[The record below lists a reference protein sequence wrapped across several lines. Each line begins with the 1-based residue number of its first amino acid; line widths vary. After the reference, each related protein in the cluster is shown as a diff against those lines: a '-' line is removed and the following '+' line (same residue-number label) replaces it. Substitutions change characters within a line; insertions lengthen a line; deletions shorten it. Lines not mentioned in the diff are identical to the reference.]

1 MYIQPL
7 HRYQQTSVND
17 LVNGKSYTF
26 QKSDNHNTESQ
37 QQEKIYVD
45 KRDYHHRSC
54 SPTSTN
60 ISANLNFINK
70 NNYNTHHN
78 VINSE
83 VVKNNHST
91 FIVSREYKKNISTLL
106 QQFSKLNPSI
116 KEVNFQLQTDSI
128 NSSIEILQKLN
139 MEQTIQQF
147 SQQLNDLTCTPDQ
160 AKHINQAIH
169 YLKLASSQQ
178 QQPQHHPYQQQ
189 QQQQQIW
196 IKDDNGQV
204 LLEYI
209 PVYDENKIDLNQI
222 SSFDANTNVLEQVLR
237 ESNITDDITVYSP
250 SFVQQQQQQ
259 QQVATVI
266 DNQIDSSNTDSASEC
281 EREVARK
288 KEKSKKNENKRKQKI
303 KSDEEP
309 SKKRGRKIKNEE
321 KASTKDK
328 EIKTKK
334 SNCKLNNNSYNSV
347 LFQKF
352 FNLKFVDVYQHWIQ
366 HQE

>member
-1 MYIQPL
+1 
-7 HRYQQTSVND
+7 
-17 LVNGKSYTF
+17 
-26 QKSDNHNTESQ
+26 
-37 QQEKIYVD
+37 
-45 KRDYHHRSC
+45 
-54 SPTSTN
+54 
-60 ISANLNFINK
+60 
-70 NNYNTHHN
+70 

-116 KEVNFQLQTDSI
+116 REVNFQLQTDSI

-178 QQPQHHPYQQQ
+178 HQQ

-196 IKDDNGQV
+196 IKDDNGQE
-204 LLEYI
+204 LLEYL
-209 PVYDENKIDLNQI
+209 PVYDENKIDLNQN
-222 SSFDANTNVLEQVLR
+222 SSFDANTDVLEQVLR
-237 ESNITDDITVYSP
+237 ESNIIDDIPVYSP

-259 QQVATVI
+259 KVATVI
-266 DNQIDSSNTDSASEC
+266 DNQINSSNTDSASES
-281 EREVARK
+281 EREIARK
-288 KEKSKKNENKRKQKI
+288 KEKSKKSENKRKQKF

-309 SKKRGRKIKNEE
+309 SRKHERKIKNEE

-328 EIKTKK
+328 KIKTKK

-352 FNLKFVDVYQHWIQ
+352 FNLKLVDLYQQWIQ